1 MNFYCIIEINLQSKL
16 QGAQAAL
23 ETIEFLP
30 HFLGPG
36 RRGDVP
42 YVPEL
47 VFFQGYLRELV
58 FFFRGYVPELVVK
71 QSCIDLEK
79 SR

>member
-58 FFFRGYVPELVVK
+58 FFFGGMYRN
-71 QSCIDLEK
+71 
-79 SR
+79 